1 MNIHESWKRE
11 KFWKM
16 KLKSKKHTDLTSPL
30 FDPKQVID
38 RENFSAINGGLADDA
53 PSSSDVAYNDTN
65 NKSTG
70 TYDVAVPS
78 LVDVVDTLTRFDK
91 PSWSYTRQPGCL
103 NRTGLLSLTFQNVDY
118 KTGIMKKTKS
128 IADLSS
134 KLYSNDTIVDRENY
148 VSINGG
154 LAEDNKSDA
163 KVGGYQDTCNQ
174 SSGSYDVVIPTLI
187 DILDTKD
194 STDKPA

>member
-1 MNIHESWKRE
+1 
-11 KFWKM
+11 
-16 KLKSKKHTDLTSPL
+16 
-30 FDPKQVID
+30 
-38 RENFSAINGGLADDA
+38 
-53 PSSSDVAYNDTN
+53 
-65 NKSTG
+65 
-70 TYDVAVPS
+70 
-78 LVDVVDTLTRFDK
+78 
-91 PSWSYTRQPGCL
+91 
-103 NRTGLLSLTFQNVDY
+103 
-118 KTGIMKKTKS
+118 MKKTKS

-174 SSGSYDVVIPTLI
+174 SSGSYDVVIPSLI